1 MRFCSRAASV
11 CDMKIKNLAWMG
23 AGLLLAG
30 VAGAVAVK
38 RRREGGSMPA
48 EPKETAEH
56 AALREILERS
66 AAYNDALYDRVCALE
81 NVIDP
86 AERPAAVEELTHQNQ
101 QERAAIDALR
111 AALQAKLVEHGCT
124 FADVDGFVPLIS
136 QYRAITLVQQKR
148 HLEVF
153 HRVRRMENVPSTPE
167 LHAYLKLGFREEE
180 QKQADTAEQIQKFTQ
195 EQRDI
200 MLRVGRI
207 LGNVTST
214 ESATTAPEEL
224 GSLGKRYTEITDK
237 IALYREDDAKGSEAP
252 LAELKSMY
260 RALTPPLKE
269 HAERLR
275 GADFYG
281 NAALRDVLKLL
292 LP

>member
-81 NVIDP
+81 NVSAP
-86 AERPAAVEELTHQNQ
+86 ADRPASVEELTRQNQ

-111 AALQAKLVEHGCT
+111 AALQAKLVEQGCT

-153 HRVRRMENVPSTPE
+153 HRVRKMENVPSTPE
-167 LHAYLKLGFREEE
+167 LHAYLKLGFREES
-180 QKQADTAEQIQKFTQ
+180 QKQADTAAQIQKITE

-207 LGNVTST
+207 LGNISSV
-214 ESATTAPEEL
+214 ESVENTPDEL
-224 GSLGKRYTEITDK
+224 ELLGKRYTESAER
-237 IALYREDDAKGSEAP
+237 IALYREDDSAGAEEALEALRAMYKG
-252 LAELKSMY
+252 LV
-260 RALTPPLKE
+260 PPLRE
-269 HAERLR
+269 QAIRLR
-275 GADFYG
+275 EADFYG

>member
-38 RRREGGSMPA
+38 RRREGGCMPA

-111 AALQAKLVEHGCT
+111 AALQAKLVEQGCT

-136 QYRAITLVQQKR
+136 HYRAITLVQQKR

-180 QKQADTAEQIQKFTQ
+180 QKQADTGEQIQKFTQ

-275 GADFYG
+275 DIDFYG
-281 NAALRDVLKLL
+281 NAALREVLKLM

>member
-1 MRFCSRAASV
+1 
-11 CDMKIKNLAWMG
+11 MKIKNLAWMG

-48 EPKETAEH
+48 EPKETEEH
-56 AALREILERS
+56 AALSEILERS
-66 AAYNDALYDRVCALE
+66 AAYNEALYERVCALE
-81 NVIDP
+81 KVSSPDML
-86 AERPAAVEELTHQNQ
+86 PAAVEEITRLNQ

-111 AALQAKLVEHGCT
+111 AALQARLVEQGCT

-136 QYRAITLVQQKR
+136 HYRGVTLVQQKR

-153 HRVRRMENVPSTPE
+153 RRVRKMENMPSTPE
-167 LHAYLKLGFREEE
+167 LHAYLKLGFREAE
-180 QKQADTAEQIQKFTQ
+180 QKQADTAEQIQKFTM

-207 LGNVTST
+207 LGNVTSA
-214 ESATTAPEEL
+214 EPAATAPDEL
-224 GSLGKRYTEITDK
+224 GALGKRYAEISEK
-237 IALYREDDAKGSEAP
+237 ITLYREDDAKGAEAP
-252 LAELKSMY
+252 LAALKSMY

-275 GADFYG
+275 GVDFYG